1 MCNDVQTGCDIND
14 DFCLSRYSVM
24 RKTATKKMEFE
35 YGCFPCLKQDEK
47 ARCYTRS
54 YDLILHMVN
63 THRKFPTGAKH
74 NAYYAAD
81 GTDLR
86 DATREEIE
94 KYRLAA
100 MHKRKKPDADPT
112 WGKGGNSASTTRGSK
127 DRKHQRDD
135 IQRKSD
141 SSRDRE
147 ADRGAQGRE
156 ADVRSSRPSSRNT
169 QRERRGIDGTA

>member
-1 MCNDVQTGCDIND
+1 M
-14 DFCLSRYSVM
+14 
-24 RKTATKKMEFE
+24 KKAATKKMDLE

-47 ARCYTRS
+47 ARCYTKS

-63 THRKFPTGAKH
+63 THRKLPVGAKR

-86 DATREEIE
+86 DATKEEIE

-112 WGKGGNSASTTRGSK
+112 WVN
-127 DRKHQRDD
+127 
-135 IQRKSD
+135 
-141 SSRDRE
+141 
-147 ADRGAQGRE
+147 
-156 ADVRSSRPSSRNT
+156 PP
-169 QRERRGIDGTA
+169 